1 MKFKAIMIGATGA
14 TGRRLLELLIEKDT
28 CSHVTSIGRRNLHH
42 SQLHSKLNHI
52 TIDSLLDLTK
62 TEDVWKNND
71 VFFNCIGTTKKK
83 AGSADK
89 FFEIEYGI
97 SNEAARVASLN
108 NIPHACLISASGAN
122 HSIWAKKWIHP
133 LFYSKTMGQKEQSIV
148 SNFTFEH
155 TSIFQPG
162 MLIRRMNVHNTFD
175 RILEITGLGLEVSDL
190 AKAMI
195 KDAENV
201 IFKRRNVPNLVVH
214 GNNNIR
220 LLIKE

>member
-1 MKFKAIMIGATGA
+1 MIGSTGA
-14 TGRRLLELLIEKDT
+14 TGRNVLKQLIEKDN
-28 CSHVTSIGRRNLHH
+28 CSHIISIGRKNLSL
-42 SQLHSKLNHI
+42 SQLHDKVKHI
-52 TIDSLLDLTK
+52 VVESLLDLSG
-62 TEDVWKNND
+62 TEDEWKNND
-71 VFFNCIGTTKKK
+71 VFFNCIGTTRKK

-89 FFEIEYGI
+89 FFEIEYAI

-195 KDAENV
+195 NDAENV
-201 IFKRRNVPNLVVH
+201 IFKRRNAPNLVVH

>member
-1 MKFKAIMIGATGA
+1 MIGSTGA
-14 TGRRLLELLIEKDT
+14 TGRNVLKQLIEKNN
-28 CSHVTSIGRRNLHH
+28 CSRIISIGRRNLNP
-42 SQLHSKLNHI
+42 SQLHDKVKHI
-52 TIDSLLDLTK
+52 TVESLLDLSK
-62 TEDVWKNND
+62 IEDEWKNND

-133 LFYSKTMGQKEQSIV
+133 LFYSKTMGQKERSIV
-148 SNFTFEH
+148 FNFTFEH

-162 MLIRRMNVHNTFD
+162 MLIRRMNVHNTID

-195 KDAENV
+195 NDAENV
-201 IFKRRNVPNLVVH
+201 IFKRRNAPNLVVH

-220 LLIKE
+220 LLIKD

>member
-71 VFFNCIGTTKKK
+71 VFFNCIGSTKKK
-83 AGSADK
+83 AGSAEK
-89 FFEIEYGI
+89 FYEIEYSI
-97 SNEAARVASLN
+97 SNEAARVASKN
-108 NIPHACLISASGAN
+108 KIPHACLISASGAN
-122 HSIWAKKWIHP
+122 HAIWAKKWIHP
-133 LFYSKTMGQKEQSIV
+133 LFYSKTMGEKEQSIV
-148 SNFTFEH
+148 SNFHFKY
-155 TSIFQPG
+155 TSIFKPG
-162 MLIRRMNVHNTFD
+162 MLIRRMKENGTFD
-175 RILEITGLGLEVSDL
+175 WMLQYSGLGLEVNDL
-190 AKAMI
+190 ANAMVN
-195 KDAENV
+195 DAENI
-201 IFKRRNVPNLVVH
+201 IFKKRSASTLILH

-220 LLIKE
+220 MLMKE

>member
-1 MKFKAIMIGATGA
+1 MIGSTGA
-14 TGRRLLELLIEKDT
+14 TGRNVLKQLIEKDN
-28 CSHVTSIGRRNLHH
+28 CSHIISIGRKNLSP
-42 SQLHSKLNHI
+42 SQLHDKVKHI
-52 TIDSLLDLTK
+52 IVESLLDLSK
-62 TEDVWKNND
+62 IEDEWKNND

-195 KDAENV
+195 NDAENV
-201 IFKRRNVPNLVVH
+201 IFKRRSAPNLVVH